1 MEKEDAFK
9 LLNSINEEILHQYSE
24 LLKIGDIL
32 CRTYESEKLKLPY
45 HLNIIDELH
54 INENGHS
61 RILMR
66 LFCYRNE
73 KGEYEFL
80 KSFIDY
86 IQSNTHS
93 DEFKRIKIDNPAIT
107 QEEQRIDL
115 WVRDKSYAIIFEN
128 KVYNAV
134 DQDAQLHRY
143 IEKTRANGYN
153 ANNIFV
159 IYLPQYY
166 HEPDVQSWGEYK
178 KDFESRFA
186 IIPFNDDII
195 IWLKDYVLPNIKYKD
210 QYLYSSVIQ
219 YIDYLEG
226 LFGLRTINKQLNM
239 DLQKIISDNFELQN
253 CKSDKERY
261 QLLQEKIEDF
271 NKIINQMQLMK
282 DKYYHELQK
291 QYVSKW
297 IPEVEKKYPQ
307 IEFCDFHGYGKE
319 CFGLCVAKVY
329 EGRKIQLYIGYNG
342 QLYCQAQF
350 DNSLPYEERLIEDT
364 PLQSLND
371 ILPSK
376 TKDCIW
382 KYYNLFDFDGV
393 FECFINVL
401 ERVINF

>member
-9 LLNSINEEILHQYSE
+9 LLNSINEEILHQYFK
-24 LLKIGDIL
+24 LLKIADIL

-80 KSFIDY
+80 KSFIDF
-86 IQSNTHS
+86 IRFNTHS
-93 DEFKRIKIDNPAIT
+93 EDFKRIKINKPTIT

-115 WVRDKSYAIIFEN
+115 WVRDKSFAIIFEN

-143 IEKTRANGYN
+143 IEKTRGKGYN
-153 ANNIFV
+153 TNNIFV
-159 IYLPQYY
+159 IYLPQNY
-166 HEPDVQSWGEYK
+166 HEPDEQSWGDYK

-186 IIPFNDDII
+186 IISFNDDII
-195 IWLKDYVLPNIKYKD
+195 TWLKEYVLPNIKYRD

-226 LFGLRTINKQLNM
+226 LFSLRTINKQLNM
-239 DLQKIISDNFELQN
+239 NIQKIISDNFELQN

-271 NKIINQMQLMK
+271 NKIINQMQQMK
-282 DKYYHELQK
+282 NSYYHELQK

-307 IEFCDFHGYGKE
+307 IEFCDFQGKE
-319 CFGLCVAKVY
+319 CFGLCVAKEY
-329 EGRKIQLYIGYNG
+329 SGRKIQLFIGYNG

-364 PLQSLND
+364 PLQSLKD
-371 ILPSK
+371 ILPEK
-376 TKDCIW
+376 NKDCIW

-393 FECFINVL
+393 FECFINTL
-401 ERVINF
+401 ERIIYL

>member
-1 MEKEDAFK
+1 MEREDAFI
-9 LLNSINEEILHQYSE
+9 LLNSINEEILHQYTE
-24 LLKIGDIL
+24 LLKIGELL
-32 CRTYESEKLKLPY
+32 CRNYESEKLKLPY

-93 DEFKRIKIDNPAIT
+93 GEFKRIKIENPSIT
-107 QEEQRIDL
+107 QELQRIDL
-115 WVRDKSYAIIFEN
+115 WVRDKSYALIFEN
-128 KVYNAV
+128 KVYEAV

-143 IEKTRANGYN
+143 IEKTKDDGYN
-153 ANNIFV
+153 TNDIFV
-159 IYLPQYY
+159 IYLPQNY
-166 HEPDVQSWGEYK
+166 HEPNEQSWGKYK
-178 KDFESRFA
+178 KAFESRFA
-186 IIPFNDDII
+186 IIPFQDDII
-195 IWLKDYVLPNIKYKD
+195 RWLKEDVLPNIRYKD
-210 QYLYSSVIQ
+210 QYLFSAITQ

-226 LFGLRTINKQLNM
+226 LFSLRTINKQLNM
-239 DLQKIISDNFELQN
+239 NIQKIISDIFELQN

-271 NKIINQMQLMK
+271 NKIINQMQQMQNS
-282 DKYYHELQK
+282 YYHELQK

-307 IEFCDFHGYGKE
+307 IEFCDFQGKE
-319 CFGLCVAKVY
+319 CFGLCVAKEY
-329 EGRKIQLYIGYNG
+329 SGRKIQLYIGYDG

-350 DNSLPYEERLIEDT
+350 DNSLPHEERLIEDT
-364 PLQSLND
+364 PLHSLKD
-371 ILPSK
+371 ILPNK
-376 TKDCIW
+376 NEVCIW

-393 FECFINVL
+393 FECFINTL
-401 ERVINF
+401 ERIIYF

>member
-9 LLNSINEEILHQYSE
+9 LLYSINEEILHQYSE
-24 LLKIGDIL
+24 LLKIGNIL

-93 DEFKRIKIDNPAIT
+93 DEFKRIKIDNPTIT

-128 KVYNAV
+128 KVYNAS

-143 IEKTRANGYN
+143 IEKTKGKGYN
-153 ANNIFV
+153 TNNIFV

-166 HEPDVQSWGEYK
+166 HEPDEQSWGEYK
-178 KDFESRFA
+178 RDFESRFV
-186 IIPFNDDII
+186 IIPFQDGII
-195 IWLKDYVLPNIKYKD
+195 KWLKEYVLPNIRYKD
-210 QYLYSSVIQ
+210 QYLFSAVTQ

-226 LFGLRTINKQLNM
+226 LFGIRTINNRLIMNLERLFEEQFELSKCSSDKKRM
-239 DLQKIISDNFELQN
+239 DVLIDKISDFQTITNQMRSLKNKYRQN
-253 CKSDKERY
+253 IIDSWQDDIRNRY
-261 QLLQEKIEDF
+261 PMLQESTI
-271 NKIINQMQLMK
+271 K
-282 DKYYHELQK
+282 DKYVGVDINY
-291 QYVSKW
+291 
-297 IPEVEKKYPQ
+297 
-307 IEFCDFHGYGKE
+307 YGKVIHV
-319 CFGLCVAKVY
+319 FVY
-329 EGRKIQLYIGYNG
+329 ANS
-342 QLYCQAQF
+342 QLYCQVEY
-350 DNSLPYEERLIEDT
+350 DNNLPAKERLIANT
-364 PLQSLND
+364 PVMKLSD
-371 ILPSK
+371 ILNK
-376 TKDCIW
+376 TNETQLW
-382 KYYNLFDFDGV
+382 KYFNIDDVEGV
-393 FECFINVL
+393 YDCFIKVV
-401 ERVINF
+401 ERCINSL

>member
-9 LLNSINEEILHQYSE
+9 LLYSINEEILHQYSE
-24 LLKIGDIL
+24 LLKIGNIL

-93 DEFKRIKIDNPAIT
+93 DEFKRIKIDNPTIT

-128 KVYNAV
+128 KVYNAS

-143 IEKTRANGYN
+143 IEKTKGKGYN
-153 ANNIFV
+153 TNNIFV

-166 HEPDVQSWGEYK
+166 HEPDEQSWGEYK
-178 KDFESRFA
+178 RDFESRFV
-186 IIPFNDDII
+186 IIPFQDGII
-195 IWLKDYVLPNIKYKD
+195 KWLKEYVLPNIRYKD
-210 QYLYSSVIQ
+210 QYLFSAVTQ

-226 LFGLRTINKQLNM
+226 LFGIRTINNRLIMNLERLFEEQFELSKCSSDKKRM
-239 DLQKIISDNFELQN
+239 DVLIDKISDFQTITNQMRSLKNKYRQN
-253 CKSDKERY
+253 IIDSWQDDIRNRY
-261 QLLQEKIEDF
+261 PMLQESTI
-271 NKIINQMQLMK
+271 K
-282 DKYYHELQK
+282 DKYVGVDINY
-291 QYVSKW
+291 
-297 IPEVEKKYPQ
+297 
-307 IEFCDFHGYGKE
+307 YGKVIHV
-319 CFGLCVAKVY
+319 FVY
-329 EGRKIQLYIGYNG
+329 ANS
-342 QLYCQAQF
+342 QLYCQVEY
-350 DNSLPYEERLIEDT
+350 DNNLPAKERLIANT
-364 PLQSLND
+364 PVMKLSD
-371 ILPSK
+371 ILTNNPNE
-376 TKDCIW
+376 TQLW
-382 KYYNLFDFDGV
+382 KYFNIDDVEGV
-393 FECFINVL
+393 YDCFIKVV
-401 ERVINF
+401 ERCINSL

>member
-1 MEKEDAFK
+1 M
-9 LLNSINEEILHQYSE
+9 
-24 LLKIGDIL
+24 
-32 CRTYESEKLKLPY
+32 
-45 HLNIIDELH
+45 
-54 INENGHS
+54 
-61 RILMR
+61 
-66 LFCYRNE
+66 
-73 KGEYEFL
+73 
-80 KSFIDY
+80 
-86 IQSNTHS
+86 
-93 DEFKRIKIDNPAIT
+93 
-107 QEEQRIDL
+107 
-115 WVRDKSYAIIFEN
+115 
-128 KVYNAV
+128 
-134 DQDAQLHRY
+134 
-143 IEKTRANGYN
+143 
-153 ANNIFV
+153 
-159 IYLPQYY
+159 
-166 HEPDVQSWGEYK
+166 QSWGEYK

>member
-9 LLNSINEEILHQYSE
+9 LLYSINEEILHQYSE
-24 LLKIGDIL
+24 LLKIGNIL

-93 DEFKRIKIDNPAIT
+93 DEFKRIKIDNPTIT

-128 KVYNAV
+128 KVYNAS

-143 IEKTRANGYN
+143 IEKTKGKGYN
-153 ANNIFV
+153 TNNIFV

-166 HEPDVQSWGEYK
+166 HEPDEQSWGEYQR
-178 KDFESRFA
+178 DFESRFV
-186 IIPFNDDII
+186 IIPFQDGII
-195 IWLKDYVLPNIKYKD
+195 KWLKEYVLPNIRYKD
-210 QYLYSSVIQ
+210 QYLFSAVTQ

-226 LFGLRTINKQLNM
+226 LFGIRTINNRLIMNLEKYKGTSLK
-239 DLQKIISDNFELQN
+239 DIGRTYKCPYCHDYGFELISTAEA
-253 CKSDKERY
+253 KKIM
-261 QLLQEKIEDF
+261 QEEYVTVLVVMNEGTETATAWGCDLTYDYVKINAD
-271 NKIINQMQLMK
+271 
-282 DKYYHELQK
+282 YR
-291 QYVSKW
+291 S
-297 IPEVEKKYPQ
+297 
-307 IEFCDFHGYGKE
+307 
-319 CFGLCVAKVY
+319 
-329 EGRKIQLYIGYNG
+329 
-342 QLYCQAQF
+342 
-350 DNSLPYEERLIEDT
+350 
-364 PLQSLND
+364 
-371 ILPSK
+371 
-376 TKDCIW
+376 
-382 KYYNLFDFDGV
+382 
-393 FECFINVL
+393 
-401 ERVINF
+401 

>member
-24 LLKIGDIL
+24 LLKIGDII

-86 IQSNTHS
+86 VQSNTHS
-93 DEFKRIKIDNPAIT
+93 DEFKRIKIDNPIIS

-128 KVYNAV
+128 KIYNAA

-143 IEKTRANGYN
+143 IEKTRGNGYN
-153 ANNIFV
+153 TNNIFV

-166 HEPDVQSWGEYK
+166 HEPDKQSWGEYK
-178 KDFESRFA
+178 KAFESRFV
-186 IIPFNDDII
+186 IIPFQDGII
-195 IWLKDYVLPNIKYKD
+195 RWLKEYVLPNIRYKD
-210 QYLYSSVIQ
+210 QYLFSAVTQ

-226 LFGLRTINKQLNM
+226 LFGIRTINNRLIMNLEKLFEEQFELSKCSSDKKRM
-239 DLQKIISDNFELQN
+239 DILIDKISDFQT
-253 CKSDKERY
+253 
-261 QLLQEKIEDF
+261 
-271 NKIINQMQLMK
+271 IINQMRALKSKYRQNIIDSWQDDIRNRYPMLQESTIK
-282 DKYYHELQK
+282 DIHVGVDINY
-291 QYVSKW
+291 
-297 IPEVEKKYPQ
+297 
-307 IEFCDFHGYGKE
+307 YGKVIHV
-319 CFGLCVAKVY
+319 FISADS
-329 EGRKIQLYIGYNG
+329 
-342 QLYCQAQF
+342 QLYCQVEY
-350 DNSLPYEERLIEDT
+350 DNTLPYEERLIADT
-364 PLQSLND
+364 PVMKLSD
-371 ILPSK
+371 ILTNKPNE
-376 TKDCIW
+376 TQLW
-382 KYYNLFDFDGV
+382 KYFNIDDVEGV
-393 FECFINVL
+393 YDCFLKVVERCINS
-401 ERVINF
+401 E

>member
-1 MEKEDAFK
+1 MEREDAFI
-9 LLNSINEEILHQYSE
+9 LLNSINEEILHQYTE
-24 LLKIGDIL
+24 LLKIGELL
-32 CRTYESEKLKLPY
+32 CRNYESEKLKLPY

-93 DEFKRIKIDNPAIT
+93 GEFKRIKIENPSIT
-107 QEEQRIDL
+107 QELQRIDL
-115 WVRDKSYAIIFEN
+115 WVRDKSYALIFEN
-128 KVYNAV
+128 KVYEAV

-143 IEKTRANGYN
+143 IEKTKDDGYN
-153 ANNIFV
+153 TNDIFV
-159 IYLPQYY
+159 IYLPQNY
-166 HEPDVQSWGEYK
+166 HEPNEQSWGEYK
-178 KDFESRFA
+178 KAFESRFA
-186 IIPFNDDII
+186 IIPFQDDII
-195 IWLKDYVLPNIKYKD
+195 RWLKEDVLPNIRYKD
-210 QYLYSSVIQ
+210 QYLFSAITQ

-226 LFGLRTINKQLNM
+226 LFSLRTINKQLNM
-239 DLQKIISDNFELQN
+239 NIQKIISDNFELQN

-271 NKIINQMQLMK
+271 NKIINQMQQMQNS
-282 DKYYHELQK
+282 YYHELQK

-307 IEFCDFHGYGKE
+307 IEFCDFQGKE
-319 CFGLCVAKVY
+319 CFGLCVAKEY
-329 EGRKIQLYIGYNG
+329 SGRKIQLYIGYDG

-350 DNSLPYEERLIEDT
+350 DNSLPHEERLIEDT
-364 PLQSLND
+364 PLHSLKD
-371 ILPSK
+371 ILPNK
-376 TKDCIW
+376 NEVCIW

-393 FECFINVL
+393 FECFINTL
-401 ERVINF
+401 ERIIYF